1 MLRTIQDSYEP
12 VEQQMDN
19 NLFLEHLTGLAY
31 TR

>member
-12 VEQQMDN
+12 VEPQMDN
-19 NLFLEHLTGLAY
+19 NLFLERLTGLAY